1 MSRRDTVVIRHI
13 YLQLSYNETKI
24 RKVDILDTEK
34 VLKKYVP
41 MTETA
46 FYILLS
52 LTEPRHG
59 YGIVKH
65 VEEISN
71 SRIRLGSGTV
81 YGTLTKMQK
90 DGIITV
96 FADEERKTV
105 YEVTEIGKKLI
116 TAEID
121 RLKELHQNALK
132 YGEAFY
138 D

>member
-1 MSRRDTVVIRHI
+1 M
-13 YLQLSYNETKI
+13 
-24 RKVDILDTEK
+24 DIEK

-52 LTEPRHG
+52 LTIPRHG

-65 VEEISN
+65 VEEISGA
-71 SRIRLGSGTV
+71 RIRLGSGTV

-105 YEVTEIGKKLI
+105 YEVTEIGRELMVV
-116 TAEID
+116 EIE
-121 RLKELHQNALK
+121 RLKELHQNAIK
-132 YGEAFY
+132 YEGAFL
-138 D
+138 

>member
-1 MSRRDTVVIRHI
+1 
-13 YLQLSYNETKI
+13 L
-24 RKVDILDTEK
+24 DIEK
-34 VLKKYVP
+34 VLKKYIP

-65 VEEISN
+65 VEEISK

-105 YEVTEIGKKLI
+105 YEITEVGIKLI
-116 TAEID
+116 TVEIN

-132 YGEAFY
+132 YEGDFY

>member
-1 MSRRDTVVIRHI
+1 M
-13 YLQLSYNETKI
+13 
-24 RKVDILDTEK
+24 DTEK

-52 LTEPRHG
+52 LAEPRHG

-105 YEVTEIGKKLI
+105 YEMTESGHKLI
-116 TAEID
+116 TAEIN
-121 RLKELHQNALK
+121 RLKELYQNALK
-132 YGEAFY
+132 YEGGFL
-138 D
+138 

>member
-1 MSRRDTVVIRHI
+1 M
-13 YLQLSYNETKI
+13 
-24 RKVDILDTEK
+24 
-34 VLKKYVP
+34 LKKYVP

-52 LTEPRHG
+52 LTIPRHG

-65 VEEISN
+65 VEEISG

-96 FADEERKTV
+96 FSDEERKTV
-105 YEVTEIGKKLI
+105 YEVTEIGKKLMA
-116 TAEID
+116 AEIR
-121 RLKELHQNALK
+121 RLKELYQNAIK
-132 YGEAFY
+132 YEEDFL
-138 D
+138 

>member
-1 MSRRDTVVIRHI
+1 MN
-13 YLQLSYNETKI
+13 NEKI
-24 RKVDILDTEK
+24 
-34 VLKKYVP
+34 LKKYIP

-52 LTEPRHG
+52 LTKPRHG

-65 VEEISN
+65 VEEVTS
-71 SRIRLGSGTV
+71 SRILLGSGTV

-105 YEVTEIGKKLI
+105 YEVTEVGKKLI
-116 TAEID
+116 IAEIT
-121 RLKELHQNALK
+121 RIKELHQNALK
-132 YGEAFY
+132 YEGVFL
-138 D
+138 

>member
-1 MSRRDTVVIRHI
+1 MDIDKVI
-13 YLQLSYNETKI
+13 
-24 RKVDILDTEK
+24 
-34 VLKKYVP
+34 KKYVP

-65 VEEISN
+65 VEDITN
-71 SRIRLGSGTV
+71 GRIVLGSGTV

-96 FADEERKTV
+96 FADEERKRV
-105 YEVTEIGKKLI
+105 YEVTETGRKLI
-116 TAEID
+116 TAEIN
-121 RLKELHQNALK
+121 RLKELYQNALK
-132 YGEAFY
+132 YEGDFL
-138 D
+138 

>member
-1 MSRRDTVVIRHI
+1 M
-13 YLQLSYNETKI
+13 
-24 RKVDILDTEK
+24 DIEK

-52 LTEPRHG
+52 LAKPRHG

-71 SRIRLGSGTV
+71 GRLRLGSGTV

-90 DGIITV
+90 DGVIV
-96 FADEERKTV
+96 LFADEERKTL
-105 YEVTEIGKKLI
+105 YEMTDAGKKLLE
-116 TAEID
+116 TEIA
-121 RLKELHQNALK
+121 RLKELYGNALK
-132 YGEAFY
+132 YEEGS
-138 D
+138 

>member
-1 MSRRDTVVIRHI
+1 M
-13 YLQLSYNETKI
+13 
-24 RKVDILDTEK
+24 DIEK

-52 LTEPRHG
+52 LAKPRHG

-71 SRIRLGSGTV
+71 GRLRLGSGTV

-90 DGIITV
+90 DGVIV
-96 FADEERKTV
+96 LFADEERKTL
-105 YEVTEIGKKLI
+105 YEMTDAGKKLLE
-116 TAEID
+116 TEIV
-121 RLKELHQNALK
+121 RLKELNGNALK
-132 YGEAFY
+132 YEEGSS
-138 D
+138 

>member
-1 MSRRDTVVIRHI
+1 MDR
-13 YLQLSYNETKI
+13 
-24 RKVDILDTEK
+24 LDTDK

-52 LTEPRHG
+52 LAEPRHG
-59 YGIVKH
+59 YGIVKN

-81 YGTLTKMQK
+81 YGTLTKMKK

-105 YEVTEIGKKLI
+105 YEVTDIGRKLI
-116 TAEID
+116 TTEIE
-121 RLKELHQNALK
+121 RLKELYQNALK
-132 YGEAFY
+132 YGEGFY
-138 D
+138 ENKNI

>member
-1 MSRRDTVVIRHI
+1 MDF
-13 YLQLSYNETKI
+13 
-24 RKVDILDTEK
+24 EK

-52 LTEPRHG
+52 LTIPRHG
-59 YGIVKH
+59 YGIIKH
-65 VEEISN
+65 VEEISG

-90 DGIITV
+90 HGLITV

-105 YEVTEIGKKLI
+105 YEVTEIGKKI
-116 TAEID
+116 MIAEIS
-121 RLKELHQNALK
+121 RIKELYQNAKK
-132 YGEAFY
+132 YEEDFY

>member
-1 MSRRDTVVIRHI
+1 
-13 YLQLSYNETKI
+13 
-24 RKVDILDTEK
+24 
-34 VLKKYVP
+34 

-65 VEEISN
+65 VDDITN
-71 SRIRLGSGTV
+71 GRIVLGSGTV

-105 YEVTEIGKKLI
+105 YEVTETGRKLI
-116 TAEID
+116 TAEIN
-121 RLKELHQNALK
+121 RLKELYQNALK
-132 YGEAFY
+132 YKGDFL
-138 D
+138 

>member
-1 MSRRDTVVIRHI
+1 ME
-13 YLQLSYNETKI
+13 LS
-24 RKVDILDTEK
+24 K

-65 VEEISN
+65 VEDISH

-90 DGIITV
+90 DGLITV
-96 FADEERKTV
+96 FADEHRKTV
-105 YEVTEIGKKLI
+105 YEITEIGKQVI
-116 TAEID
+116 TAEIH
-121 RLKELHQNALK
+121 RLKELHENALK
-132 YGEAFY
+132 FKGDFL
-138 D
+138 

>member
-1 MSRRDTVVIRHI
+1 MDF
-13 YLQLSYNETKI
+13 
-24 RKVDILDTEK
+24 EK

-52 LTEPRHG
+52 LTIPRHG

-65 VEEISN
+65 VEEISG

-96 FADEERKTV
+96 FSDEERKTV
-105 YEVTEIGKKLI
+105 YEVTEIGKKLMA
-116 TAEID
+116 AEIR
-121 RLKELHQNALK
+121 RLKELYQNAIK
-132 YGEAFY
+132 YEEDFL
-138 D
+138 

>member
-1 MSRRDTVVIRHI
+1 MDFDKVI
-13 YLQLSYNETKI
+13 
-24 RKVDILDTEK
+24 
-34 VLKKYVP
+34 KKYLP

-46 FYILLS
+46 FYILIS
-52 LTEPRHG
+52 LTIPRHG

-65 VEEISN
+65 VEEISG

-105 YEVTEIGKKLI
+105 YEVTEIGKNLI
-116 TAEID
+116 AAEIE
-121 RLKELHQNALK
+121 RLKELHQNAIK
-132 YGEAFY
+132 YEEDFL
-138 D
+138 